1 MPNRIS
7 TIPVS
12 SPRAKDVHPSMRR
25 ARPMLDPA
33 GVKNM
38 KQLID
43 LRWVAVIGQVAAI
56 SITHWVFG
64 IVLPLELM
72 LGILSSL
79 IGLNMLSL
87 FRWYTLPSAS
97 NLELMV
103 GFLIDVG
110 ALTALLYFS
119 GGATNP
125 FVFLYPLQLAL
136 AAMLLES
143 RWTWALVA
151 ITSICFAAL
160 TRFYV
165 PLQLPEGGIERLF
178 DLHIIGMW
186 ICFLLDA
193 VLLVVFM
200 SRINR
205 NLRERD
211 ARLADMRQHAA
222 EEDHIVRMGL
232 LASGAAHELGT
243 PLATLSVTLHDWQN
257 MAQFKND
264 PELLQELGELQHELE
279 RCKTIV
285 SGILMS
291 SGEARGGSIA
301 VVNASEFVSDLVREW
316 SGSRN
321 SKALKYTRMGGDDC
335 HIVSDS
341 ALKQIIHNVLD
352 NAAEVS
358 PDWIKLTA
366 EHADGMFTL
375 TVRDRGP
382 GFAQGILDNIGK
394 PYQSTKGKPGGGL
407 GLFLVMNVVRKFGG
421 QVTAANDPEGGAVVT
436 LQIPMESLSMEA
448 EDVGHIWV

>member
-12 SPRAKDVHPSMRR
+12 APRAKDVHPSMRR

-56 SITHWVFG
+56 SITHWVFK
-64 IVLPLELM
+64 IPLPLELM

-97 NLELMV
+97 NRELLI

-136 AAMLLES
+136 AAMLLDS
-143 RWTWALVA
+143 RSTWALVA

-165 PLQLPEGGIERLF
+165 PLQLPSGGVERLF

-186 ICFLLDA
+186 ICFVLDA

-205 NLRERD
+205 NLRDRD
-211 ARLADMRQHAA
+211 EHLAGLRQRAA

-243 PLATLSVTLHDWQN
+243 PLATLSVTLNDWRN
-257 MAQFKND
+257 MPQFKND
-264 PELLQELGELQHELE
+264 PELSEELAELQHELE

-358 PDWIKLTA
+358 PDWVKLTA
-366 EHADGMFTL
+366 EHIDGNFTL
-375 TVRDRGP
+375 VVRDRGP
-382 GFAQGILDNIGK
+382 GFAQNILDNLGK
-394 PYQSTKGKPGGGL
+394 PYQSTKGKLGGGL

-421 QVTAANDPEGGAVVT
+421 EVVAENDPEGGAVVT
-436 LQIPMESLSMEA
+436 LRIPMESLSMEA
-448 EDVGHIWV
+448 EDVGNIWV

>member
-56 SITHWVFG
+56 SITQWVFK
-64 IVLPLELM
+64 IPLPLELM

-136 AAMLLES
+136 AAMLLDS

-186 ICFLLDA
+186 ICFVLDA

-211 ARLADMRQHAA
+211 ARLADLRQHAA

-316 SGSRN
+316 SSSRN
-321 SKALKYTRMGGDDC
+321 SKALKYTRMGGEDC

-366 EHADGMFTL
+366 EHVDGLFTL

-382 GFAQGILDNIGK
+382 GFAQSILDNIGK

-421 QVTAANDPEGGAVVT
+421 QVIAENDPEGGAVVT
-436 LQIPMESLSMEA
+436 LQIPMASLSMEA

>member
-56 SITHWVFG
+56 SITQWVFK
-64 IVLPLELM
+64 IPLPLELM

-110 ALTALLYFS
+110 ALTALLYVS

-136 AAMLLES
+136 AAMLLDS

-186 ICFLLDA
+186 ICFVLDA

-211 ARLADMRQHAA
+211 ARLADLRQHAA

-316 SGSRN
+316 SSSRN
-321 SKALKYTRMGGDDC
+321 SKALKYTRMGGEDC

-366 EHADGMFTL
+366 EHVDGLFTL

-382 GFAQGILDNIGK
+382 GFAHSILDNIGK

-421 QVTAANDPEGGAVVT
+421 QVIAENDPEGGALVT
-436 LQIPMESLSMEA
+436 LQVPMASLSMEA

>member
-1 MPNRIS
+1 
-7 TIPVS
+7 
-12 SPRAKDVHPSMRR
+12 
-25 ARPMLDPA
+25 MLDPA

-43 LRWVAVIGQVAAI
+43 LRWVAVVGQVAAI

-64 IVLPLELM
+64 IQLPLELM

-97 NLELMV
+97 NRELLI
-103 GFLIDVG
+103 GFLIDIG
-110 ALTALLYFS
+110 ALTALLYVS

-136 AAMLLES
+136 AAMLLEARS
-143 RWTWALVA
+143 TWALVA

-165 PLQLPEGGIERLF
+165 PLQLPQGGVERLF
-178 DLHIIGMW
+178 ELHIIGMW
-186 ICFLLDA
+186 ICFVLDA

-211 ARLADMRQHAA
+211 GRLADMKQRAA

-243 PLATLSVTLHDWQN
+243 PLGTLAVTLNDWRN
-257 MAQFKND
+257 MPQFKND
-264 PELLQELGELQHELE
+264 PDLLQELGELQHELE

-301 VVNASEFVSDLVREW
+301 VVDASQFVSDLVREW
-316 SGSRN
+316 SSSRN
-321 SKALKYTRMGGDDC
+321 SKALKYSRMSGEDC
-335 HIVSDS
+335 RIVSDS
-341 ALKQIIHNVLD
+341 ALKQIICNVLD
-352 NAAEVS
+352 NAVEVS
-358 PDWIKLTA
+358 PEWVKLTA

-375 TVRDRGP
+375 SVRDRGP
-382 GFAQGILDNIGK
+382 GFAPEILDNLGK
-394 PYQSTKGKPGGGL
+394 PYQSTKGKIGGGL

-421 QVTAANDPEGGAVVT
+421 TVTADNDPEGGAVVS
-436 LQIPMESLSMEA
+436 LQIPMEMLSMEA

>member
-7 TIPVS
+7 TIPIS

-56 SITHWVFG
+56 SITQWVFR
-64 IVLPLELM
+64 IPLPLELM

-97 NLELMV
+97 NRELLA

-136 AAMLLES
+136 AAMLLDS
-143 RWTWALVA
+143 RSTWVLVG

-165 PLQLPEGGIERLF
+165 PLQLPEGGVERLF
-178 DLHIIGMW
+178 ELHIIGMW
-186 ICFLLDA
+186 ICFVLDA

-243 PLATLSVTLHDWQN
+243 PLATLSVTLHDWRN
-257 MAQFKND
+257 MPQFKND
-264 PELLQELGELQHELE
+264 PELQQELGELQHELE

-321 SKALKYTRMGGDDC
+321 SKALKYTRMAGEDC

-341 ALKQIIHNVLD
+341 ALKQIICNVLD

-358 PDWIKLTA
+358 PDWVKLTA

-382 GFAQGILDNIGK
+382 GFAQDILDNIGK

-421 QVTAANDPEGGAVVT
+421 QVTAENDAEGGAVVT

>member
-1 MPNRIS
+1 MTTANHI
-7 TIPVS
+7 
-12 SPRAKDVHPSMRR
+12 HPSMRR
-25 ARPMLDPA
+25 TRPMLDPA

-43 LRWVAVIGQVAAI
+43 LRWIAVIGQI
-56 SITHWVFG
+56 ITIVFTQWVFH
-64 IVLPLELM
+64 IPLPVELM
-72 LGILSSL
+72 IGILSSL
-79 IGLNMLSL
+79 IGLNLLSL

-97 NLELMV
+97 NLELMT

-110 ALTALLYFS
+110 ALTALLYLS

-136 AAMLLES
+136 AAVLLAS
-143 RWTWALVA
+143 WSTWTLVG
-151 ITSICFAAL
+151 ITSICFAGL

-165 PLQLPEGGIERLF
+165 PLQLPAGGVEQLF

-186 ICFLLDA
+186 ICFVLDA
-193 VLLVVFM
+193 VLLIVFM

-211 ARLADMRQHAA
+211 ANLAGMRQRAA

-243 PLATLSVTLHDWQN
+243 PLATLAVTLNDWRR
-257 MAQFKND
+257 MPQFKND
-264 PELLQELGELQHELE
+264 PEMLQEIGELQHELD

-291 SGEARGGSIA
+291 SGEARGGSI
-301 VVNASEFVSDLVREW
+301 VVTNASDFVIDLVREW
-316 SGSRN
+316 SSSRN
-321 SKALKYTRMGGDDC
+321 SKALKYGRFAGEDC
-335 HIVSDS
+335 RIVSDS
-341 ALKQIIHNVLD
+341 ALKQIISNVLD

-358 PDWIKLTA
+358 PEWVKLTA
-366 EHADGMFTL
+366 THADGMFTI

-382 GFAQGILDNIGK
+382 GFTPEILENLGK
-394 PYQSTKGKPGGGL
+394 PYQSTKGKVGGGL
-407 GLFLVMNVVRKFGG
+407 GLFLVMNIVRKLGG
-421 QVTAANDPEGGAVVT
+421 SMSAENGEEGGAIVT
-436 LQIPMESLSMEA
+436 LQMPMDALSMED

>member
-12 SPRAKDVHPSMRR
+12 SPRAKDVHHSMRR
-25 ARPMLDPA
+25 ARPLLDPA

-43 LRWVAVIGQVAAI
+43 LRWVAVVGQVAAI

-97 NLELMV
+97 NRELLV
-103 GFLIDVG
+103 GFLVDIG

-136 AAMLLES
+136 AAMLLNS
-143 RWTWALVA
+143 RSTWALVA
-151 ITSICFAAL
+151 STSICFAAL

-165 PLQLPEGGIERLF
+165 PLQLPQGGVERLF
-178 DLHIIGMW
+178 ELHIIGMW
-186 ICFLLDA
+186 ICFVLDA

-205 NLRERD
+205 NLRDRD
-211 ARLADMRQHAA
+211 QHLAGLRQRAA

-243 PLATLSVTLHDWQN
+243 PLATLSVTHHDWQN
-257 MAQFKND
+257 MSQFKND

-291 SGEARGGSIA
+291 SGEARGGSVA
-301 VVNASEFVSDLVREW
+301 VLNASEFVCDLVREW

-321 SKALKYTRMGGDDC
+321 SKALKY
-335 HIVSDS
+335 
-341 ALKQIIHNVLD
+341 
-352 NAAEVS
+352 
-358 PDWIKLTA
+358 
-366 EHADGMFTL
+366 
-375 TVRDRGP
+375 
-382 GFAQGILDNIGK
+382 
-394 PYQSTKGKPGGGL
+394 
-407 GLFLVMNVVRKFGG
+407 
-421 QVTAANDPEGGAVVT
+421 
-436 LQIPMESLSMEA
+436 
-448 EDVGHIWV
+448 

>member
-12 SPRAKDVHPSMRR
+12 ARRQKDVHPSMRR
-25 ARPMLDPA
+25 TRPMLDPA

-43 LRWVAVIGQVAAI
+43 LRWVAVVGQVAAI

-64 IVLPLELM
+64 IQLPLELM

-97 NLELMV
+97 NRELLI
-103 GFLIDVG
+103 GFLIDIG
-110 ALTALLYFS
+110 ALTALLYVS

-136 AAMLLES
+136 AAMLLEARS
-143 RWTWALVA
+143 TWALVA

-165 PLQLPEGGIERLF
+165 PLQLPQGGVERLF
-178 DLHIIGMW
+178 ELHIIGMW
-186 ICFLLDA
+186 ICFVLDA

-211 ARLADMRQHAA
+211 GRLADMKQHAA

-243 PLATLSVTLHDWQN
+243 PLSTLAVILGDWRR
-257 MAQFKND
+257 MPAFAGD
-264 PELLQELGELQHELE
+264 PELVLEIGEMQSQVL
-279 RCKTIV
+279 RCKSIV
-285 SGILMS
+285 SSILLS
-291 SGEARGGSIA
+291 AGEARGEAPVETTVCG
-301 VVNASEFVSDLVREW
+301 FLDDLVAEW
-316 SGSRN
+316 RT
-321 SKALKYTRMGGDDC
+321 TRPVAAS
-335 HIVSDS
+335 HTSS
-341 ALKQIIHNVLD
+341 A
-352 NAAEVS
+352 
-358 PDWIKLTA
+358 P
-366 EHADGMFTL
+366 
-375 TVRDRGP
+375 
-382 GFAQGILDNIGK
+382 
-394 PYQSTKGKPGGGL
+394 
-407 GLFLVMNVVRKFGG
+407 
-421 QVTAANDPEGGAVVT
+421 
-436 LQIPMESLSMEA
+436 
-448 EDVGHIWV
+448 

>member
-12 SPRAKDVHPSMRR
+12 SPRGKDIHPSMRR

-43 LRWVAVIGQVAAI
+43 LRWLAVVGQV
-56 SITHWVFG
+56 ITIVFTQWVFN
-64 IVLPLELM
+64 IPLPLPIM

-79 IGLNMLSL
+79 IGLNLLSL
-87 FRWYTLPSAS
+87 FRWYTLPSAG
-97 NLELMV
+97 NLELMA
-103 GFLIDVG
+103 GFLIDVI
-110 ALTALLYFS
+110 ALTALLYLS

-136 AAMLLES
+136 AAVLLEAWS
-143 RWTWALVA
+143 TWTLVA
-151 ITSICFAAL
+151 ITSICFAGL

-165 PLQLPEGGIERLF
+165 PLQLPVGGVEQLF

-186 ICFLLDA
+186 ICFVLDA
-193 VLLVVFM
+193 VLLIVFM

-211 ARLADMRQHAA
+211 ANLAGLRQRAA

-243 PLATLSVTLHDWQN
+243 PLATLSVTLNDWRS
-257 MAQFKND
+257 MPQFKND
-264 PELLQELGELQHELE
+264 PEMMQEIGELQHELE

-285 SGILMS
+285 TGILMS
-291 SGEARGGSIA
+291 SGEARGGSLE
-301 VVNASEFVSDLVREW
+301 VTHASEFVSDLVHEW
-316 SGSRN
+316 SASRN
-321 SKALKYTRMGGDDC
+321 TKALRYGRMAGEDC
-335 HIVSDS
+335 RIVSDS
-341 ALKQIIHNVLD
+341 ALKKIICNVLD

-358 PDWIKLTA
+358 PDWISLTA
-366 EHADGMFTL
+366 THVDGMFTL

-382 GFAQGILDNIGK
+382 GFAPEILENFGK
-394 PYQSTKGKPGGGL
+394 PYQSTKGRVGGGL
-407 GLFLVMNVVRKFGG
+407 GLFLVMNIVRKLGG
-421 QVTAANDPEGGAVVT
+421 HVTAENSEDGGAVVT
-436 LQIPMESLSMEA
+436 LRIPMAALSMED

>member
-1 MPNRIS
+1 MTANHI
-7 TIPVS
+7 
-12 SPRAKDVHPSMRR
+12 HPSMRR
-25 ARPMLDPA
+25 TRPMLDPA

-43 LRWVAVIGQVAAI
+43 LRWIAVVGQIVTI
-56 SITHWVFG
+56 VFTQWVFK
-64 IVLPLELM
+64 INLPVELM
-72 LGILSSL
+72 IGILSSL
-79 IGLNMLSL
+79 IGLNLLSL

-97 NLELMV
+97 NQELLA
-103 GFLIDVG
+103 GFLIDVA
-110 ALTALLYFS
+110 ALTALLYLS

-136 AAMLLES
+136 AAILLEAWS
-143 RWTWALVA
+143 TWLLVG

-165 PLQLPEGGIERLF
+165 PLQLPQGGVAELF

-186 ICFLLDA
+186 ICFVLDA
-193 VLLVVFM
+193 VLLMIFM

-211 ARLADMRQHAA
+211 QHLAGLRQRAA

-243 PLATLSVTLHDWQN
+243 PLATLAVTLNDWRS
-257 MAQFKND
+257 MPQFKND
-264 PELLQELGELQHELE
+264 PELLQELGELQHELQ

-291 SGEARGGSIA
+291 SGEVRGGA
-301 VVNASEFVSDLVREW
+301 VSVMRASEFVSDLVREW
-316 SGSRN
+316 SASRH
-321 SKALKYTRMGGDDC
+321 SKAIRYGRLAGEDC
-335 HIVSDS
+335 RIVSDS
-341 ALKQIIHNVLD
+341 ALKQIICNVLD

-358 PDWIKLTA
+358 PDWINLTA
-366 EHADGMFTL
+366 THVDGFFTL
-375 TVRDRGP
+375 VVRDRGP
-382 GFAQGILDNIGK
+382 GFAPEILENFGK
-394 PYQSTKGKPGGGL
+394 PYQSTKGKVGGGL
-407 GLFLVMNVVRKFGG
+407 GLFLVMNIVRKLGG
-421 QVTAANDPEGGAVVT
+421 TVTAENGEERGAVVT
-436 LQIPMESLSMEA
+436 MKIPMDALSMED

>member
-1 MPNRIS
+1 MTANHI
-7 TIPVS
+7 
-12 SPRAKDVHPSMRR
+12 HPSMRR

-43 LRWVAVIGQVAAI
+43 LRWVAVMGQVAAI
-56 SITHWVFG
+56 SITHWVFH
-64 IVLPLELM
+64 IQLPLELM

-79 IGLNMLSL
+79 IGLNILSL

-97 NLELMV
+97 NQELMV
-103 GFLIDVG
+103 GFLIDIA
-110 ALTALLYFS
+110 ALTALLYLS

-143 RWTWALVA
+143 RSTWTLVG
-151 ITSICFAAL
+151 ITSICFALL
-160 TRFYV
+160 TRFYI
-165 PLQLPEGGIERLF
+165 PLQLPSGGVEKLF

-186 ICFLLDA
+186 ICFVLDA
-193 VLLVVFM
+193 VLLIVFM

-243 PLATLSVTLHDWQN
+243 PLSTLAVTLNDWRR
-257 MAQFKND
+257 MPQFKND
-264 PELLQELGELQHELE
+264 PEMLQEIGELQHELE

-291 SGEARGGSIA
+291 SGEARGGAI
-301 VVNASEFVSDLVREW
+301 VVTNASEFIIDLVHEW

-321 SKALKYTRMGGDDC
+321 SKALKYERLIGEDC
-335 HIVSDS
+335 RIVSDS
-341 ALKQIIHNVLD
+341 ALKQIISNVLD

-358 PDWIKLTA
+358 PEWIKLTA
-366 EHADGMFTL
+366 THADGLFTI

-382 GFAQGILDNIGK
+382 GFAPEILENLGK
-394 PYQSTKGKPGGGL
+394 PYQSTKGKVGGGL
-407 GLFLVMNVVRKFGG
+407 GLFLVMNIVRKLGG
-421 QVTAANDPEGGAVVT
+421 SMAAENAEEGGAIVT
-436 LQIPMESLSMEA
+436 LQMPMDALSMED

>member
-1 MPNRIS
+1 MPNHIS
-7 TIPVS
+7 TIPTSVR
-12 SPRAKDVHPSMRR
+12 RAKDVHPSMRR

-56 SITHWVFG
+56 SITHWVFK
-64 IVLPLELM
+64 IQLPLELM

-97 NLELMV
+97 NVELML
-103 GFLIDVG
+103 GFLIDIG
-110 ALTALLYFS
+110 ALTALLYMS

-143 RWTWALVA
+143 RSTWALVA

-160 TRFYV
+160 TRFYI
-165 PLQLPEGGIERLF
+165 PLKLPEGGVERLF
-178 DLHIIGMW
+178 ELHIVGMW
-186 ICFLLDA
+186 ICFVLDA

-211 ARLADMRQHAA
+211 ARLADLRQHAA

-243 PLATLSVTLHDWQN
+243 PLATLSVTLNDWRS
-257 MAQFKND
+257 MPQFKND
-264 PELLQELGELQHELE
+264 AEMQQELSELQHELE

-316 SGSRN
+316 STSRN
-321 SKALKYTRMGGDDC
+321 SKALKYGRMAGDDC
-335 HIVSDS
+335 HIVADS
-341 ALKQIIHNVLD
+341 ALKQIICNVLD

-358 PDWIKLTA
+358 PDWVKLTA
-366 EHADGMFTL
+366 ENADGLFTL

-382 GFAQGILDNIGK
+382 GFAQDILDNLGK

-421 QVTAANDPEGGAVVT
+421 QVTASNDEEGGALVT
-436 LQIPMESLSMEA
+436 LQIPMASLSMEA